1 MRMKNRILSNFNKF
15 IATLKLHWCSY
26 SHWKKMNLIGSM
38 ALRRPK
44 HGVMAHVSR
53 EVRSR
58 VIGHMAASE
67 PTLAER

>member
-1 MRMKNRILSNFNKF
+1 
-15 IATLKLHWCSY
+15 
-26 SHWKKMNLIGSM
+26 
-38 ALRRPK
+38 LRRPK
-44 HGVMAHVSR
+44 HGIMAHVSR